1 MRPRWKESV
10 PCLCSV
16 LASHSLLLLIFAS
29 PGGCSFGDVVI
40 LEPVLVSYGQV
51 WFHGWLSQN
60 LQLGLDPGPVL
71 YAARGVS
78 KAQVGPY
85 LGQRREIPFLGTQH
99 ELVVTPQFGH
109 PNVFIPSLRTLIHTP
124 KLHAMDSTC
133 QELCPAALKERGA
146 YSLSPVIGMY
156 AKLPRKTTSL
166 LGTQAELTGLVFDLD
181 VHDANY
187 AAVMLSDEL
196 DAIAVVRRF
205 GLV

>member
-51 WFHGWLSQN
+51 WL
-60 LQLGLDPGPVL
+60 VL